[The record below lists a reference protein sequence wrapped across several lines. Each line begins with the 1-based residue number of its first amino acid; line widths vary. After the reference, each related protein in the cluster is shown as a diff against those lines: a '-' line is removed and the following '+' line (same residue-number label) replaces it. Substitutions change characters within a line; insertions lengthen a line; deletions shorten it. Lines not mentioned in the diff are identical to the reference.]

1 MTVLSP
7 SPDLR
12 NGPLS
17 VAMREGSRREHGDAE
32 SSRFVVA
39 LLEGR
44 VDEAGYA
51 QYLARL
57 RDVYAAIESVG
68 RAGAEDPLVAAVLD
82 PALERL
88 PALEEDLA
96 FWSGGS
102 TLEADSPATERYVE
116 RVHACAEWGGLFL
129 AHHYTRY
136 LGDLSGG
143 QAIGRFLA
151 REFGLERGGRGVR
164 FYEFPQVPKPKP
176 YKDAYRAA
184 LDGLGLDDGQQA
196 RVVEEVRVAFRLNQ
210 DLFIEL
216 DERLGRH
223 ERVPLQR

>member
-1 MTVLSP
+1 MTVLST
-7 SPDLR
+7 SPQLL

-17 VAMREGSRREHGDAE
+17 VAMREGSRREHEEAE
-32 SSRFVVA
+32 SSRFIGA

-57 RDVYAAIESVG
+57 RDVYAALESVG
-68 RAGAEDPLVAAVLD
+68 RAGAGDPMIAAVLD

-88 PALEEDLA
+88 PVLEEDLA
-96 FWSGGS
+96 FWSGGARVV
-102 TLEADSPATERYVE
+102 TDSPAAERYVE
-116 RVHACAEWGGLFL
+116 RIQASAEWGGLYL

-164 FYEFPQVPKPKP
+164 FYEFPAVPKPKP
-176 YKDAYRAA
+176 YKDGYRAA
-184 LDGLGLDDGQQA
+184 LDDLALDSGQKA
-196 RVVEEVRVAFRLNQ
+196 RVVEEVQAAFRLNH
-210 DLFIEL
+210 DLFTEL
-216 DERLGRH
+216 DARLDDYG
-223 ERVPLQR
+223 RVPSGR